1 MKSEWEEFKLSD
13 HITVKHG
20 FAFKGKHITTEATWN
35 ILLTPGN
42 FNVGGGFK
50 ANKFK
55 YYNSNDYPDE
65 YVLQANDLIVTMT
78 DLSKAGDTLGYPAK
92 VPYSSTYRYLHNQR
106 LGLVNLI
113 SNDLDIEYLYWLMR
127 TKKYQKFIVN
137 SATGSTVK
145 HTSPS
150 RILEYTF
157 TAPSD
162 TKKQKKIAHILSTL
176 DDKIELNRKINDTLE
191 AMAQALFKSWFVD
204 FDPVHVKAGAK
215 SEQGLEATAAKIGI
229 SKEILELFPSEL
241 EESEMG
247 MIPKGWEVAKIEKIL
262 KRYRT
267 PKRYK
272 KDAVEKYGMTMVFEQ
287 GADIILGYHNDIGEF
302 EATPDDPMFIFGDHT
317 CVMRLSTKPF
327 SISENVIPL
336 SGSIRNG
343 YWSYYATYGQQS
355 FQEYR
360 RHWAELIVKDI
371 VLAPIDVCDYFAKK
385 VQSFILKIEQNRL
398 ENNVLILMRDTLLP
412 KLLSGELDVSKLL
425 IETN

>member
-1 MKSEWEEFKLSD
+1 MKSRWKEFTLSE
-13 HITVKHG
+13 HIAIKHG
-20 FAFKGKHITTEATWN
+20 FAFKGEYITTEATQN

-42 FNVGGGFK
+42 FSIGGGFK

-65 YVLQANDLIVTMT
+65 YILQANDLIVTMT

-92 VPYSSTYRYLHNQR
+92 VPYSSKYKYLHNQR
-106 LGLVNLI
+106 LGLIKLI

-157 TAPSD
+157 MAPSNISI
-162 TKKQKKIAHILSTL
+162 QKKIAHILSTL
-176 DDKIELNRKINDTLE
+176 DDKIELNRKMNKTLE

-204 FDPVHVKAGAK
+204 FDPAHAKAKAK
-215 SEQGLEATAAKIGI
+215 SEQELEVAASKLGI
-229 SKEILELFPSEL
+229 SKEILDLFPSEF
-241 EESEMG
+241 EESELG
-247 MIPKGWEVAKIEKIL
+247 MIPLGWKVVKIEKIL
-262 KRYRT
+262 KRYRA

-272 KDAVEKYGMTMVFEQ
+272 KDAVEKYGKTMVLEQ
-287 GADIILGYHNDIGEF
+287 GANIILGYHNNDGEF
-302 EATPDDPMFIFGDHT
+302 EATPDEPMFIFGDHT

-336 SGSIRNG
+336 SGLIRNG

-360 RHWAELIVKDI
+360 RHWAELIVRNI
-371 VLAPIDVCDYFAKK
+371 VLAPIDVCDYFAKQ
-385 VQSFILKIEQNRL
+385 VQPLVLKIEQNRL
-398 ENNVLILMRDTLLP
+398 ENNELILMRDTLLP
-412 KLLSGELDVSKLL
+412 KLLSGELDVSIL
-425 IETN
+425 EAQ